1 MTSSADPR
9 LKPFSGYHNRRKP
22 FAPSALAETGAGTP
36 GGDYLR
42 RYWHPIM
49 LQSELKDLPVAI
61 RILGEDLVIFR
72 DRSGR
77 IGLLH
82 KQCLH
87 RGASL
92 EFGIIQEKGIACCYH
107 GWHFDVDGTVL
118 STPAEPETSRIRE
131 NFCQGAYPVH
141 EAYGLIFAYM
151 GPPEA
156 KPHFPEPDTFSH
168 PAGNRFLPVKMRL
181 PCNWLQIVE
190 NACDPIHNAYL
201 HAIVSGYQFSPAFAV
216 PPALDFIE
224 TPLGFLSMATRR
236 IKGNGRIKDKVFV
249 RASDIILPN
258 LAQFASGQN
267 AADADCFNIACS
279 FTRWVVPIDD
289 HNSFYTG
296 LTHVNDRTDPE
307 GVRDPAL
314 YGVDKMN
321 FIGQTADRPYEERQ
335 LQPGDYDALVS
346 QGRVADRNNEHL
358 GTSDRGIVMFRR
370 MLRRAIDAVQ
380 NEEVPALP
388 RLYGDEPVRT
398 YNYDLVFDLPS
409 QSNIR
414 DLGALTEFGRRA
426 TAIVIETDRLPPVER
441 ETVARERIL
450 SLLSEEL
457 VG

>member
-118 STPAEPETSRIRE
+118 STPAEPETSHIRE

-151 GPPEA
+151 GPAEA
-156 KPHFPEPDTFSH
+156 KPPFPELDTFSH

-236 IKGNGRIKDKVFV
+236 IKGNGRVKDKVFI

-267 AADADCFNIACS
+267 PADADCFNIACS
-279 FTRWVVPIDD
+279 FTRWWCRSTTTTRSTPG
-289 HNSFYTG
+289 SPTS
-296 LTHVNDRTDPE
+296 T
-307 GVRDPAL
+307 
-314 YGVDKMN
+314 
-321 FIGQTADRPYEERQ
+321 TAP
-335 LQPGDYDALVS
+335 
-346 QGRVADRNNEHL
+346 
-358 GTSDRGIVMFRR
+358 TRR
-370 MLRRAIDAVQ
+370 ECAT
-380 NEEVPALP
+380 P
-388 RLYGDEPVRT
+388 R
-398 YNYDLVFDLPS
+398 S
-409 QSNIR
+409 
-414 DLGALTEFGRRA
+414 
-426 TAIVIETDRLPPVER
+426 TASTR
-441 ETVARERIL
+441 
-450 SLLSEEL
+450 
-457 VG
+457 

>member
-1 MTSSADPR
+1 MTTAANPR
-9 LKPFSGYHNRRKP
+9 TQPFSGYHNRRAA
-22 FAPSALAETGAGTP
+22 FAPSPLAETGPGTS
-36 GGDYLR
+36 GGEYLR

-49 LQSELKDLPVAI
+49 LRSELKDLPVAI

-72 DRSGR
+72 DHSGR

-82 KQCLH
+82 KNCIH

-92 EFGIIQEKGIACCYH
+92 EFGIVQERGIACCYH

-118 STPAEPETSRIRE
+118 STPAEPPTSRISS

-141 EAYGLIFAYM
+141 EAHGLIFAYM
-151 GPPEA
+151 GPPEH
-156 KPHFPEPDTFSH
+156 KPVFPELDTFAH
-168 PAGNRFLPVKMRL
+168 PGDNELIPIKMRL
-181 PCNWLQIVE
+181 PCNWLQVVE

-224 TPLGFLSMATRR
+224 TPLGFLSMATRLV
-236 IKGNGRIKDKVFV
+236 KDKVFI

-258 LAQFASGQN
+258 VAQFASGQN
-267 AADADCFNIACS
+267 PAEEECFNIACS

-289 HNSFYTG
+289 QNSFYTG
-296 LTHVNDRTDPE
+296 LTHVNERTDPE
-307 GVRDPAL
+307 GTRDPSL

-346 QGRVADRNNEHL
+346 QGTIADRNNEHL
-358 GTSDRGIVMFRR
+358 GTTDRGIVMFRR

-380 NEEVPALP
+380 NNETPELP
-388 RLYGDEPVRT
+388 RLYDDSHVRT
-398 YNYDLVFDLPS
+398 YNYELVFRLPS
-409 QSNIR
+409 QSNISG
-414 DLGALTEFGRRA
+414 LGALEEFGRRA
-426 TAIVIETDRLPPVER
+426 TEVVLDTDTLPPLER
-441 ETVARERIL
+441 ERMSRERIL
-450 SLLSEEL
+450 RLLSEEL
-457 VG
+457 VS

>member
-1 MTSSADPR
+1 MTTAANPR
-9 LKPFSGYHNRRKP
+9 TQPFSGYHNRRAA
-22 FAPSALAETGAGTP
+22 FAPSPLAETGPGTP
-36 GGDYLR
+36 GGEYLR

-49 LQSELKDLPVAI
+49 LQSELKDLPTAI

-72 DRSGR
+72 DRGGR
-77 IGLLH
+77 VGLLH
-82 KQCLH
+82 KNCIH

-92 EFGIIQEKGIACCYH
+92 EFGIIQEQGIACCYH

-118 STPAEPETSRIRE
+118 STPAEPPTSRISA

-141 EAYGLIFAYM
+141 EAHGLIFAYM
-151 GPPEA
+151 GPPEH
-156 KPHFPEPDTFSH
+156 KPVFPELDTFAH
-168 PAGNRFLPVKMRL
+168 PGCNKLMPIKMRL
-181 PCNWLQIVE
+181 PCNWLQVVE

-236 IKGNGRIKDKVFV
+236 VNDKVFI

-258 LAQFASGQN
+258 VAQFASGQN
-267 AADADCFNIACS
+267 PAEEECFNIACS

-289 HNSFYTG
+289 ENSFYTG
-296 LTHVNDRTDPE
+296 LTHVNERTDPD
-307 GVRDPAL
+307 GTRDPSL

-321 FIGQTADRPYEERQ
+321 FIGQTADRPYAERQ

-346 QGRVADRNNEHL
+346 QGAIADRNNEHL
-358 GTSDRGIVMFRR
+358 GTTDRGIVMFRR

-380 NEEVPALP
+380 TNETPELP
-388 RLYGDEPVRT
+388 RLYDDGPVRT
-398 YNYDLVFDLPS
+398 YNYELVFELPS
-409 QSNIR
+409 QSNI
-414 DLGALTEFGRRA
+414 DGLGALEEFGRRA
-426 TAIVIETDRLPPVER
+426 TEAVVDTDTLPPLER
-441 ETVARERIL
+441 ERISRERIL
-450 SLLSEEL
+450 RLLSEEL